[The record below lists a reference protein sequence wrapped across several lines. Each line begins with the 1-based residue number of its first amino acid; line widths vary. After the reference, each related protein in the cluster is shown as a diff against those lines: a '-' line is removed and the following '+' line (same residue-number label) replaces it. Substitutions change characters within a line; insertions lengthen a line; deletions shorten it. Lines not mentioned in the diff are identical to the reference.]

1 MVGAEVDRTIMSEIK
16 TWAFWRAVLA
26 ELLGMTIFVFTGL
39 SAAIGNPHNS
49 NPDQEVKVA
58 FAFGLAIATLA
69 QCLGHISG
77 AHLNPAITMGFL
89 VTCQM
94 SVLRALFYIIAQMLG
109 AMAGS
114 GIVYGIRPE
123 NTDSLG
129 VNKVRYKLHG
139 ISPGQGFAVEF
150 LLTLQL
156 VLCVISVTDNRRD
169 VSGFAP
175 LAIGLSVGLGHLAG
189 ISYTGCGINPARS
202 FGPAL
207 IQESFDDHW
216 VCRVSVG
223 SLLRQSLLY
232 DYLLLPRDEPLSE
245 RAKILCC
252 CGPEMEAQMR
262 EPLLEDVGDGEWS
275 KERV

>member
-1 MVGAEVDRTIMSEIK
+1 MSEIK

-129 VNKVRYKLHG
+129 VNKLCKLNCLHG

-216 VCRVSVG
+216 VYWAAPMSAGVAAA
-223 SLLRQSLLY
+223 LLY